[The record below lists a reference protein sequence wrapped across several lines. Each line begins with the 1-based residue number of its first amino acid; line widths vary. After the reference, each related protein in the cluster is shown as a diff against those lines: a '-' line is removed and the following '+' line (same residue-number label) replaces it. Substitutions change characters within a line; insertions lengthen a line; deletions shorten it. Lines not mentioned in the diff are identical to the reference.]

1 MRAQLLLLVAALLLT
16 AAASTPAAL
25 LLGMLAAGLLGTA
38 CTQGFIAYAAALAP
52 PASRGRIVG
61 TVQAGVMVGLLGA
74 RVLSG
79 AVADLGGWRAVYL
92 GSAALMLATL
102 LWLWRRLPAQLPSPA
117 MAGAAWWRQPLA
129 LLELL
134 ARERTLQVRG
144 TLALLLFVALSILWS
159 ALALVLAAPPYGWSH
174 TAIGALGLV
183 GVAGALGAARAG
195 YWADRGHAQR
205 TSGIALVLMTLAWLP
220 LALLPWSLGALLLGI
235 LLLDFAAQ
243 ALHVTNQSL
252 VFASRPDAQSRLV
265 AGYMLFYAVG
275 SGLGGIATTTTYAQA
290 GWPGVCM
297 LGAAVSFAA
306 LLFWWATRPVLRP
319 AACPV
324 L

>member
-1 MRAQLLLLVAALLLT
+1 MRPASALPTTAFAVAAALSVANVYYAQPLLDTLAAAFGIAPAAVGGVVTATQLGCALALLFVVPLGDIWPRRRLMRAQLVLLVAALLLT
-16 AAASTPAAL
+16 AMASTPAAL
-25 LLGMLAAGLLGTA
+25 LLGMLATGLLGTA

-102 LWLWRRLPAQLPSPA
+102 LWLWRRLPAQVPSPPT
-117 MAGAAWWRQPLA
+117 AGAAWWRQPLA

-134 ARERTLQVRG
+134 AREHTLQVRG
-144 TLALLLFVALSILWS
+144 TVALLLFAALSILWS

-195 YWADRGHAQR
+195 RWAD
-205 TSGIALVLMTLAWLP
+205 
-220 LALLPWSLGALLLGI
+220 
-235 LLLDFAAQ
+235 
-243 ALHVTNQSL
+243 
-252 VFASRPDAQSRLV
+252 
-265 AGYMLFYAVG
+265 
-275 SGLGGIATTTTYAQA
+275 
-290 GWPGVCM
+290 
-297 LGAAVSFAA
+297 
-306 LLFWWATRPVLRP
+306 
-319 AACPV
+319 
-324 L
+324 